1 MKSTGAPMPRVSY
14 FLRCF
19 LATAGFL
26 LALSP
31 EISLADYNPPPFTGT
46 GAYRRVYSHS
56 AYSYVSANVYLPGSN
71 AISLHG
77 GDTPYVYTGGW
88 GLNGAGAVDAGF
100 QYSPTFNDWSLFA
113 SGEGVGRLD
122 YGDRSTRFAANQTLS
137 LTFAVVQAGANVD
150 LVVTAVGVQVNTSNV
165 LTESLTL
172 VNVAGWSVGGQ
183 NTLKRMTSIAQN
195 GDQFNDGSYMN
206 GVVWSNSMIGNSAA
220 DATPWLAAQTGGF
233 QSYPTTPGIVNVQF
247 INAGNETDSINL
259 GAVPEPSTVAL
270 MGVGVAFL
278 IGHARYR
285 RSRSR

>member
-1 MKSTGAPMPRVSY
+1 MTSTGAQVRRVGSPV
-14 FLRCF
+14 RW
-19 LATAGFL
+19 AIGMAGFL

-31 EISLADYNPPPFTGT
+31 ATSWADYTPPEFPGT
-46 GAYRRVYSHS
+46 GPYRRVYSHS
-56 AYSYVSANVYLPGSN
+56 AFSYMSANVYLPGSSS
-71 AISLHG
+71 ISLHG

-113 SGEGVGRLD
+113 AGEGVGRLD

-150 LVVTAVGVQVNTSNV
+150 LVVTAVGVQVNTTNV

-195 GDQFNDGSYMN
+195 GDQFTDGSYMN
-206 GVVWSNSMIGNSAA
+206 GVIWSNSMIGTSTA
-220 DATPWLAAQTGGF
+220 DAVPWLAAATGGY
-233 QSYPTTPGIVNVQF
+233 QSYPTTPGIVNVQYV
-247 INAGNETDSINL
+247 NAGNETDSINL
-259 GAVPEPSTVAL
+259 GAVPEPTSAAL
-270 MGVGVAFL
+270 LGVGIAFL
-278 IGHARYR
+278 IGHIRQR